1 MDRIATIGAVAVVLV
16 VGVAGTVGALG
27 LAPGGPASQHSDG
40 PNPCVG
46 TVTEEP
52 DNATLL
58 SIQGAR
64 GGDKTD
70 AMVAGFRP
78 NGSVIGVHNAD
89 ANGRWWGY
97 DVDPLASGN
106 LLFSSTEPG
115 ISVVEIVDPTTGEH
129 ESVWKFNGSEYG
141 GSEYP
146 LIGDSHDADLINGDE
161 LVMNNMPRNG
171 NDSVVVYNLTRGEV
185 VWEYRFADHPEAFP
199 KDGGGEFGGDWTH
212 NNDVDRISEGV
223 FMVSVRNYDQVV
235 AINRSTKEVEWRLG
249 EDDNADILD
258 EQHNPDYI
266 EGEEGRSTVL
276 VADSLND
283 RVVEYGWT
291 PEGWEQTWVLRG
303 GGLNEPRDAD
313 RLPNGNTL
321 VVDRHGHRLIE
332 VTPGGEVVWETYAP
346 WQPYDAER
354 VGTGDESSGPTMAE
368 LGETGTHEMT
378 GSQGVDEGQTEACY
392 EYLTSGERADRVL
405 TDDAAL
411 RGTTPPADG
420 AGPDAGTES
429 DPNETDDTADPSDGG
444 TVGGSEPLSLP
455 GWVAVV
461 AVLAAAGLLALRRE

>member
-1 MDRIATIGAVAVVLV
+1 MNRNAAIVSIAVVLV
-16 VGVAGTVGALG
+16 VAAAGSLSVLG
-27 LAPGGPASQHSDG
+27 IPLDGPADQHGDG

-46 TVTEEP
+46 TVTDEP

-64 GGDKTD
+64 GGDKTA
-70 AMVAGFRP
+70 AMIAGFRP
-78 NGSVIGVHNAD
+78 DGSVIGVHNAD

-97 DVDPLASGN
+97 DVDPLASGD

-115 ISVVEIVDPTTGEH
+115 ISVVEILDPTTGEH
-129 ESVWKFNGSEYG
+129 RSEWTFNGSG
-141 GSEYP
+141 RP

-161 LVMNNMPRNG
+161 LVMNNMPRDG
-171 NDSVVVYNLTRGEV
+171 NDSVVVYNLTRDEV

-199 KDGGGEFGGDWTH
+199 RNGGGEFGGDWTH

-249 EDDNADILD
+249 EDDEHDILD
-258 EQHNPDYI
+258 EQHNPDYL
-266 EGEEGRSTVL
+266 EGEDGRSTVL
-276 VADSLND
+276 VADSRND

-291 PEGWEQTWVLRG
+291 PDGWERTWVLRG
-303 GGLNEPRDAD
+303 GGLTEPRDAD

-332 VTPGGEVVWETYAP
+332 VTPEGEVVWETYAP

-368 LGETGTHEMT
+368 AGATGTHEMT
-378 GSQGVDEGQTEACY
+378 GSQGVDEAQTEACY
-392 EYLTSGERADRVL
+392 EYLTSGERDDRVL
-405 TDDAAL
+405 PDDAPL
-411 RGTTPPADG
+411 QGTTPPAEG
-420 AGPDAGTES
+420 SGPHAGPDG
-429 DPNETDDTADPSDGG
+429 NGTDDTADPGDGG
-444 TVGGSEPLSLP
+444 TTTEAPPLSLP
-455 GWVAVV
+455 AWIAVV
-461 AVLAAAGLLALRRE
+461 AVLAAVAVAVLRRE

>member
-1 MDRIATIGAVAVVLV
+1 MGRTTTIVSIAVVLV
-16 VGVAGTVGALG
+16 VAVAGGLSVLGVSPPAPANQHAGGDDPCAGTVA
-27 LAPGGPASQHSDG
+27 
-40 PNPCVG
+40 N
-46 TVTEEP
+46 EP

-64 GGDKTD
+64 GGDKTA
-70 AMVAGFRP
+70 AMIAGFRP

-89 ANGRWWGY
+89 ERGRWWGY
-97 DVDPLASGN
+97 DVDPLASGD

-115 ISVVEIVDPTTGEH
+115 VSVVEILDPTTGEH
-129 ESVWKFNGSEYG
+129 RSAWKFNGSG
-141 GSEYP
+141 RP
-146 LIGDSHDADLINGDE
+146 RLHDSHDADLINGDE

-171 NDSVVVYNLTRGEV
+171 NDSVVVYNFTREEV

-199 KDGGGEFGGDWTH
+199 KDGGGEFGDDWTH
-212 NNDVDRISEGV
+212 NNDVQRIREGV

-235 AINRSTKEVEWRLG
+235 AINRSTKEIEWRLG
-249 EDDNADILD
+249 EDDTRDILY
-258 EQHNPDYI
+258 EQHNPDYF
-266 EGEEGRSTVL
+266 ESEDGRSTVL
-276 VADSLND
+276 VADSRND

-291 PEGWEQTWVLRG
+291 PEGWERTWVLRG
-303 GGLNEPRDAD
+303 GGLEEPRDAD

-368 LGETGTHEMT
+368 LDETGTHEMT
-378 GSQGVDEGQTEACY
+378 GSQGVDEAQTEACY
-392 EYLTSGERADRVL
+392 ESLTSGGRSDRL
-405 TDDAAL
+405 LPNDAPI

-420 AGPDAGTES
+420 PGLGAGNESNPDGG
-429 DPNETDDTADPSDGG
+429 TDDTADPSDGG
-444 TVGGSEPLSLP
+444 TVTESPPLSLP
-455 GWVAVV
+455 TWVAVV
-461 AVLAAAGLLALRRE
+461 AVLAAIGLAVLRRE